1 MKKAFFKM
9 NSSFAYKYF
18 HYLKTVFLLLLI
30 ISAGSFSETAPKK
43 PLLKKSPSLV
53 LESANS
59 NENSFENDEFISVL
73 RGNVIFTYDDMKIR
87 SDEATWWRNQG
98 KIIFVNNV
106 KVYRGAQTVT
116 CDRMQFAK
124 NNNMLI
130 ANGNFHFND
139 TLEKTQ
145 ITGKDAEYHIQSKYF
160 QLTGKPQMTR
170 LDAATAETL
179 FISGEKMW
187 YIDSL
192 KCANVT
198 ENVKI
203 IKGKLLS
210 TCQNARYYTQ
220 TSFAQLRS
228 NPDVT
233 YQINHVIG
241 DSIDLQFGKKSLK
254 GATVMGHAYGTYID
268 TSVTKKDSS
277 FTKVWGDSLLMS
289 VSDSGKLDS
298 LWVFGKAKSK
308 YYDTNEPED
317 VNEAS
322 GKRILMSFAK
332 NGDADFVKIWGN
344 ARSRYFITEQ
354 KSKGINEASGD
365 SITVA
370 FNKGKASRLTLAGSA
385 RGIYFPRD
393 L

>member
-1 MKKAFFKM
+1 MNFAFVYRYFDSLKVALSFFIIVTFSAFSIAGPPKA
-9 NSSFAYKYF
+9 
-18 HYLKTVFLLLLI
+18 
-30 ISAGSFSETAPKK
+30 P
-43 PLLKKSPSLV
+43 LKKSPSLV

-73 RGNVIFTYDDMKIR
+73 KGNVVFTYDDMKIK

-98 KIIFVNNV
+98 KIIFQNHV

-116 CDRMQFAK
+116 CDQMHFAK

-130 ANGNFHFND
+130 ANGNFHFVD
-139 TLEKTQ
+139 TLERTQ

-160 QLTGKPQMTR
+160 QLTGKPKLTR
-170 LDAATAETL
+170 FDAATAETL

-198 ENVKI
+198 DSVKI
-203 IKGKLLS
+203 IKGKLFS
-210 TCQNARYYTQ
+210 KCQKARYYTQ
-220 TSFAQLRS
+220 TSFAQLRT

-233 YQINHVIG
+233 FQINHVKG
-241 DSIDLQFGKKSLK
+241 DSIDLQFGKNSLK
-254 GATVMGHAYGTYID
+254 SANVMGNAYGTYID
-268 TSVTKKDSS
+268 TAVNKKDSS
-277 FTKVWGDSLLMS
+277 FTYIWGDSLLMS

-308 YYDTNEPED
+308 YYVTDEPEN

-344 ARSRYFITEQ
+344 ARSRYFMTEQ

-370 FNKGKASRLTLAGSA
+370 FVKGKASQLTLAGSA

>member
-1 MKKAFFKM
+1 MKVALTFFVIVTI
-9 NSSFAYKYF
+9 S
-18 HYLKTVFLLLLI
+18 TVCI
-30 ISAGSFSETAPKK
+30 AAPQKV
-43 PLLKKSPSLV
+43 PPKKSPSLV

-59 NENSFENDEFISVL
+59 NENSYENDEFISIL
-73 RGNVIFTYDDMKIR
+73 RGNVVFTYDDMEIK

-98 KIIFVNNV
+98 KIVFVKHV
-106 KVYRGAQTVT
+106 RVYRGAQTVT
-116 CDRMQFAK
+116 CDQMHFAK

-130 ANGNFHFND
+130 ANGNFNFTD

-160 QLTGKPQMTR
+160 QLTGKPQLTR
-170 LDAATAETL
+170 FDATTAETL

-198 ENVKI
+198 DNVKI

-210 TCQNARYYTQ
+210 KCQNARYYTQ
-220 TSFAQLRS
+220 TSFAQLRT

-233 YQINHVIG
+233 YQINHVKG

-254 GATVMGHAYGTYID
+254 NANVMGHAYGTYID
-268 TSVTKKDSS
+268 TTGINKKDSS
-277 FTKVWGDSLLMS
+277 FTYIWGDSLLMS

-308 YYDTNEPED
+308 YYITNEPEN

-322 GKRILMSFAK
+322 GKRILMSFAN

-365 SITVA
+365 SITVS